1 MLARLF
7 AQGMGVQQTIAIL
20 GFSCFL
26 LALGAALRGFF
37 QGLQF
42 MLPTAIAQVAAQIL
56 RVLSTVAFCL
66 WLRPRGVEQAVTG
79 IAWGGFV
86 VGESTSWLVM
96 LAFYVSYKR
105 ELLMEL
111 PAQPPAEPKQRMQHK
126 AGGVIVTRLL
136 RLSVPAVVVT
146 VLWPVMQLADS
157 LLIPPA
163 HAGGGIQHR
172 SDQGGLG
179 IWAWHSP

>member
-1 MLARLF
+1 M
-7 AQGMGVQQTIAIL
+7 
-20 GFSCFL
+20 
-26 LALGAALRGFF
+26 
-37 QGLQF
+37 
-42 MLPTAIAQVAAQIL
+42 
-56 RVLSTVAFCL
+56 
-66 WLRPRGVEQAVTG
+66 RPRGVEQAVTG

-157 LLIPPA
+157 LLIPPQRMQV
-163 HAGGGIQHR
+163 AGFSTEAIR
-172 SDQGGLG
+172 EVWG